1 MELVSFIQNCWEME
15 GEKKV
20 PSISFAWFSYKRAVE
35 MIEKKVKTV
44 ISGGNSMLDVDFCF
58 SIDT

>member
-1 MELVSFIQNCWEME
+1 ME